1 MGGSMPPRHK
11 KKLTKLSP
19 KLYKTL
25 SQKRKSKKRLTKR
38 QKKQLDHELF
48 INYCKCIK
56 KLKYSRKIDAGLE
69 YPYCASSIYTKR
81 RFKVPKGVT
90 KKCKGYKS

>member
-1 MGGSMPPRHK
+1 MPPRHK
-11 KKLTKLSP
+11 KKLTKKLSP
-19 KLYKTL
+19 QLYKEL
-25 SQKRKSKKRLTKR
+25 IQKRKSKKRLTKR

-56 KLKYSRKIDAGLE
+56 KLKYSRKIDTGLE

-81 RFKVPKGVT
+81 GFKVPKGVT